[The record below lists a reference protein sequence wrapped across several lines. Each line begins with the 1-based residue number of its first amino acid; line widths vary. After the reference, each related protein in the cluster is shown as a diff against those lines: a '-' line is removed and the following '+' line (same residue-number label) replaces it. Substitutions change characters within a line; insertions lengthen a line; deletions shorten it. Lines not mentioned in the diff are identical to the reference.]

1 MKNIIVKLL
10 DFEITMP
17 FKREDIIK
25 IFDTLPEYVIE
36 KSKNKN
42 IPVEQ
47 AMKAINSEIQT
58 VLEMLNEDD
67 VEIFF
72 NIANEYNSLTMDES
86 NDHELEIMQPE
97 KDKWGFYI
105 RFQISRPLGIDSN
118 PLVFLDKFIIESD
131 SELSLKEAKTL
142 RLRNLENLIYREIAQ
157 VSRRVEQVLIL
168 AFAELGIGIAYPDN
182 LASAAFLEKIK
193 RESEKDFISRHTKNH
208 EDYYEVPLI
217 NLSDKFGVN
226 LFLEKSTP

>member
-67 VEIFF
+67 VEIF
-72 NIANEYNSLTMDES
+72 
-86 NDHELEIMQPE
+86 
-97 KDKWGFYI
+97 
-105 RFQISRPLGIDSN
+105 
-118 PLVFLDKFIIESD
+118 
-131 SELSLKEAKTL
+131 
-142 RLRNLENLIYREIAQ
+142 
-157 VSRRVEQVLIL
+157 LIL
-168 AFAELGIGIAYPDN
+168 RMNII
-182 LASAAFLEKIK
+182 
-193 RESEKDFISRHTKNH
+193 H
-208 EDYYEVPLI
+208 
-217 NLSDKFGVN
+217 
-226 LFLEKSTP
+226 